1 MGGDVGS
8 EVGIL
13 GGLSTLAAM
22 QGRTGE
28 VEKLI
33 TQAKQRMDELGEWVW
48 LFSYHRA
55 DTALWQDDPVAA
67 ELELRPALNPLK
79 KLGDKSRLSPL
90 AQLLARAVY
99 LLGRYDEALQL
110 TRECEEA
117 ARPNDVHDQIMWRST
132 RAKVL
137 ARRGELAA
145 AERLGREAITIAEA
159 SDFLPAHAEALMDLA
174 EVWQFA
180 DRREDAEASI
190 EEAIRLFERKG
201 NLVATDRARAR
212 LEELRV

>member
-1 MGGDVGS
+1 AGKAGDRFEEREITEWLVVALVFGPAPVDEAARRCRELLEKGGGDVGS

-90 AQLLARAVY
+90 A
-99 LLGRYDEALQL
+99 
-110 TRECEEA
+110 
-117 ARPNDVHDQIMWRST
+117 
-132 RAKVL
+132 
-137 ARRGELAA
+137 
-145 AERLGREAITIAEA
+145 
-159 SDFLPAHAEALMDLA
+159 
-174 EVWQFA
+174 
-180 DRREDAEASI
+180 
-190 EEAIRLFERKG
+190 
-201 NLVATDRARAR
+201 
-212 LEELRV
+212 